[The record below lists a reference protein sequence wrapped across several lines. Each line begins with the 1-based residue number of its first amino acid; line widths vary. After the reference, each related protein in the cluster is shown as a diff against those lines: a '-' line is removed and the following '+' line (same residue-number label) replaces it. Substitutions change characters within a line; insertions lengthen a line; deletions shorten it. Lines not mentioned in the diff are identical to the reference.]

1 MTSRNLRAILV
12 ASAAGLMFTAPA
24 PAQHQHESNPEALG
38 AFEAVVKAYRDR
50 PALTVKTTVVIEL
63 LEGDVTSRGSEV
75 KAEFILAKG
84 RVGVIKLRGFTC
96 YLGGGTLTAVHET
109 TEGHSYF
116 SMSDGGDPY
125 YALMTAFLDIPFP
138 HLAIAFGYDEIEE
151 ICMQFHQ
158 KAPWVLPT
166 AVSTEVRDGKEI
178 QRIKLTS
185 KVETINVDVDPDTKL
200 IQSIEAQVFAGPL
213 VQSGVTMIYRHSFTY
228 ETHDEP
234 LDEVVR
240 FDPGERQR
248 VDTLAALVERR
259 QVAAKGRAAADVSLE
274 GKAAPLFMLATAD
287 GGAIDLE
294 TLRGGVVVLDF
305 WATWCGPCRRALPLL
320 DEVADWSREQALPVT
335 VLTVNAWEIRDPERD
350 TPQARLDA
358 VNAFWKRMG
367 LTLPVAMDYTDETVT
382 AYGVRG
388 IPATFV
394 IRADGIVHAQHSGAG
409 RDYVQMLQDEIME
422 AIELAPA
429 GD

>member
-1 MTSRNLRAILV
+1 V
-12 ASAAGLMFTAPA
+12 GLLFTAPA
-24 PAQHQHESNPEALG
+24 LAQQHESNPKALRALEAM
-38 AFEAVVKAYRDR
+38 VKAYRGR
-50 PALTVKTTVVIEL
+50 PALTVKTTVTVEL
-63 LEGDVTSRGSEV
+63 LEGDVSSRGSEV

-96 YLGGGTLTAVHET
+96 YLGGGTLTAVHQT

-116 SMSDGGDPY
+116 STPDDGSPY
-125 YALMTAFLDIPFP
+125 YVLMSAFVDIPFP
-138 HLAIAFGYDEIEE
+138 HLAIAFGEE
-151 ICMQFHQ
+151 DTEELCMQFHQ

-166 AVSTEVRDGKEI
+166 AVRTEVRDDQEI

-185 KVETINVDVDPDTKL
+185 DFETINVDVDPDTKL

-213 VQSGVTMIYRHSFTY
+213 VQPEATLIYRHSFTY

-234 LDEVVR
+234 LDEAVLG
-240 FDPGERQR
+240 FDPGERQP
-248 VDTLAALVERR
+248 VDTLAALVDRR
-259 QVAAKGRAAADVSLE
+259 RRADEGRAAANLSLE

-294 TLRGGVVVLDF
+294 TLRGRVVVLDF
-305 WATWCGPCRRALPLL
+305 WATWCGPCRHALPLL
-320 DEVADWSREQALPVT
+320 HEVADWAREQALPVT
-335 VLTVNAWEIRDPERD
+335 VLTVNSWEIRDPERN
-350 TPQARLDA
+350 TPQARLAA
-358 VNAFWKRMG
+358 VDAFWKRLG
-367 LTLPVAMDYTDETVT
+367 FTLPVAMDYTDETAP
-382 AYGVRG
+382 AYGVKL

-394 IRADGIVHAQHSGAG
+394 IRADGIVYAQHAGAG
-409 RDYVQMLQDEIME
+409 PDYVQALKDEIME